1 VTAHLLFLL
10 LVLQSGRM
18 DLTEVSVKLLT
29 PTTCISC
36 AKPFSETIETR
47 SGDICIPDWKRLTGH
62 DWNDHLGSWEKKGG
76 TTREPGIP
84 VMRNPI
90 TGRRPSLC
98 ERWFGWLA
106 RAFR

>member
-1 VTAHLLFLL
+1 VTAQSLFLL
-10 LVLQSGRM
+10 LILQSGRM
-18 DLTEVSVKLLT
+18 DLTEVSVKLLI

-62 DWNDHLGSWEKKGG
+62 DWNDHLGSWEKRSA
-76 TTREPGIP
+76 TTRTA
-84 VMRNPI
+84 PI
-90 TGRRPSLC
+90 RPRRIHLC

-106 RAFR
+106 RSFR